1 MDRDEFVSCRYR
13 GEKKYLEKESHDL
26 EDLEEIVEILRTH
39 CPWDREQTHKSI
51 RSNFIE
57 ETYEAIEAIDNDDK
71 ALLKEELGDVLLQ
84 VALHC
89 EMEREENSFD
99 IGDVCDG
106 ICRKLIVRHPHVF
119 GDKNAEDANQALSN
133 WDAVKMK
140 TKSQTTYSEAMDS
153 VSRALPALMRSEE
166 IQKKASKVGFDWDD
180 AEGAMTKLTEECNEL
195 NVAITLGNADNQME
209 EIGDVLFTVVNV
221 SRFLKI
227 DSEHALYKACDKFI
241 TRFAMLEALAKEQ
254 GIDVKEA
261 SMTQLD
267 SLWEEVKH
275 IQKQKIYGGN

>member
-1 MDRDEFVSCRYR
+1 MEYPVK
-13 GEKKYLEKESHDL
+13 EKYNFDDL
-26 EDLEEIVEILRTH
+26 VEIVKILRSPGG

-71 ALLKEELGDVLLQ
+71 ELLKEELGDVLLQ

-99 IGDVCDG
+99 INDVCDG
-106 ICRKLIVRHPHVF
+106 ICKKLIIRHPHVF
-119 GDKNAEDANQALSN
+119 GDKNVGNAAEALSN

-140 TKSQTTYSEAMDS
+140 TKSQTTYAEAMQS

-166 IQKKASKVGFDWDD
+166 IQRKASKVGFDWDD

-241 TRFAMLEALAKEQ
+241 NRFTMLEELAKER

-267 SLWEEVKH
+267 SLWEEVKI

>member
-1 MDRDEFVSCRYR
+1 MVKIEYPVK
-13 GEKKYLEKESHDL
+13 EKYNFDDL
-26 EDLEEIVEILRTH
+26 VEIVKILRSPGG

-71 ALLKEELGDVLLQ
+71 ELLKEELGDVLLQ

-99 IGDVCDG
+99 INDVCDG
-106 ICRKLIVRHPHVF
+106 ICKKLIIRHPHVF
-119 GDKNAEDANQALSN
+119 GDKNAGNATEALSN

-140 TKSQTTYSEAMDS
+140 TKSQTTYAEAMQS

-166 IQKKASKVGFDWDD
+166 IQRKASKVGFDWDD

-241 TRFAMLEALAKEQ
+241 NRFTMLEELAKER

-267 SLWEEVKH
+267 SLWEEVKI